1 MNAMKQL
8 FSKKR
13 LPWIFVHLLLGMWGG
28 AAHGQL
34 ADYVYYNSEG
44 DASDQHGALMIIDK
58 PQAPSEGC
66 GLAGLTYGSYE
77 IRDSN
82 PLRNS
87 QTEWHYQGR
96 MNGYCVSSKSKAFH
110 RGSVL
115 VCDDI
120 YYVSPLAGRQFCET
134 AEKNAAAKVE
144 QLQTNIE
151 LGKKLDATNRQLN
164 DALAQIDVLKKCLI
178 APQICPLT
186 QP

>member
-1 MNAMKQL
+1 MDERDEAAFL
-8 FSKKR
+8 KKR

-120 YYVSPLAGRQFCET
+120 YYVSPLAAT
-134 AEKNAAAKVE
+134 VNSAK
-144 QLQTNIE
+144 
-151 LGKKLDATNRQLN
+151 
-164 DALAQIDVLKKCLI
+164 
-178 APQICPLT
+178 PQRRTRRRKSSNFRPT
-186 QP
+186 